1 MTTQDRY
8 DQNKRCYQ
16 RIKELETERQ
26 ELESLIAENLIQIY
40 DAMQQTNGKITL
52 SSHYQT

>member
-1 MTTQDRY
+1 MTSQDRY
-8 DQNKRCYQ
+8 NQNKRCYQ
-16 RIKELETERQ
+16 RIKELEKERQ

-52 SSHYQT
+52 SSQYQT